1 MLFRSGGLLALSEP
15 SKQVGKLLANGDGS
29 FLISY
34 KDGSLCS
41 YTYDADVPAV
51 PTEQLNVYS
60 LSDNGTVRQTIGK
73 FRKKNPNVYVKLEIG
88 ISGEDGV
95 TTNDAIK
102 NLNTRL
108 LAGEGP
114 DILILDGMP
123 MDSYVEKGILADIS
137 GLLDEIMGGS
147 EYFEN
152 IVRAYKT
159 DNGTFAVPLRFF
171 VPALVGKGEKL
182 AAVTDLKSLADAV
195 EAVRAEDKKPRSVL
209 GTFTAE
215 ELLDILSVSCGN
227 AWQKE
232 EGGLDESAL
241 LEFFAQAKRIYE
253 ADQENLTNED
263 RDAHNRAMA
272 MGAKHLLSMEA
283 QTFNIQS
290 RYQIFAMANLGGKED
305 YPHTIASLVN
315 IEDGIL
321 KKAAGQADN
330 VFLPSG
336 VAGICEGS
344 NSRELAEE
352 FFKEML
358 SEEVQVYDSQDG
370 FPVNKTSFAEWTKQ
384 PENADTSSLAIVGGG
399 ETDGEVY
406 SVDYSI
412 WPDEGQWQN
421 LQDII
426 SELEKPCLMDEVI
439 LESVKEIGA
448 DILTGEKKLEDGV
461 NEIKQKI
468 EIYIKE

>member
-1 MLFRSGGLLALSEP
+1 MLNEQLEKALKAGGAAAVAGKDEKLYLACAEGLYSHVEGGSVMERLADGGLLALSEP
-15 SKQVGKLLANGDGS
+15 SKQVGKLLANEDGS

-215 ELLDILSVSCGN
+215 TRGRKKKGALMRAHCWNFLRRQN
-227 AWQKE
+227 
-232 EGGLDESAL
+232 ESTR
-241 LEFFAQAKRIYE
+241 QIRRI
-253 ADQENLTNED
+253 
-263 RDAHNRAMA
+263 
-272 MGAKHLLSMEA
+272 
-283 QTFNIQS
+283 
-290 RYQIFAMANLGGKED
+290 
-305 YPHTIASLVN
+305 
-315 IEDGIL
+315 
-321 KKAAGQADN
+321 
-330 VFLPSG
+330 
-336 VAGICEGS
+336 
-344 NSRELAEE
+344 
-352 FFKEML
+352 
-358 SEEVQVYDSQDG
+358 
-370 FPVNKTSFAEWTKQ
+370 
-384 PENADTSSLAIVGGG
+384 
-399 ETDGEVY
+399 
-406 SVDYSI
+406 
-412 WPDEGQWQN
+412 
-421 LQDII
+421 
-426 SELEKPCLMDEVI
+426 
-439 LESVKEIGA
+439 
-448 DILTGEKKLEDGV
+448 
-461 NEIKQKI
+461 
-468 EIYIKE
+468 